1 MPEFK
6 KLRKNVHRRRIETLL
21 LAGYAFA
28 VTCALF
34 VSLLNKGGEPEERQ
48 IENSDSGY
56 DLHADVMTPAF
67 NDSVSDNPFELLYA
81 KVNNIRLLSDEK
93 VLSPRYVVSH
103 GENKQIVMPV
113 KRKPH
118 VAEQQTGSYEGI
130 YQKEHRVL
138 VVSPGD
144 SFIGILTGLGM
155 ETRSAATAYN
165 TLRSVFDARNLKA
178 GQHIELTATFDVQ
191 TKMLEALDTLVI
203 EPVRGTRYILRVN
216 ENDEFEAR
224 VEQEKFAS
232 EIRLVQGTVGGNVT
246 ASLNKAGLPLKL
258 CARVTQMFAHQIDF
272 KRDLQKGDSFN
283 IKYEINK
290 DSRGEV
296 VRVGD
301 IVYASFTVGR
311 QTYKLYRY
319 KNRAGEA
326 GYYDEKGG
334 AKKTGLDKK
343 PLAMRNAR
351 ISSLFGYRRHPIYK
365 TTKFHS
371 GVDYA
376 APKGTAIY
384 AAGAGTVEMA
394 RYVNGYGNFVKLRH
408 NSEYETAYG
417 HMNGF
422 ASGIRPGVRVKKGQ
436 IIGYV
441 GSTGRSTGPHLHFEI
456 LRRGTRIDPLK
467 AQVATG
473 NDLTGSQL
481 AEFKREMKKIDN
493 LKPAPQLTEKPQNTA
508 AEETAQLE
516 NTGTEEKAESA
527 VAEKEKNESA
537 TKTQN
542 KAEEINKAE
551 EPERETKESTADTS
565 SEEKQIEDNQVNT
578 ANSGKVIYPHELPK
592 RRKSQLKTAE
602 NNGKSVVIPS
612 RRPSYAKK
620 R

>member
-1 MPEFK
+1 M
-6 KLRKNVHRRRIETLL
+6 HRRRIETLL

-34 VSLLNKGGEPEERQ
+34 VSLLNKGREPDRQ
-48 IENSDSGY
+48 IKDTDSVY
-56 DLHADVMTPAF
+56 DINADVMTPVF
-67 NDSVSDNPFELLYA
+67 SDSAGDNPFELLYA

-93 VLSPRYVVSH
+93 VISSRYVVSH
-103 GENKQIVMPV
+103 GENRQIVMPV

-118 VAEQQTGSYEGI
+118 VEEQQTGSYEGI

-138 VVSPGD
+138 IVSPGD

-155 ETRSAATAYN
+155 ETRSATTAYN
-165 TLRSVFDARNLKA
+165 TLRKVFDARNLKA

-232 EIRLVQGTVGGNVT
+232 EIRFVQGTVGGNIT

-258 CARVTQMFAHQIDF
+258 CAKVTQMFAHQIDF

-290 DSRGEV
+290 DSHGEV
-296 VRVGD
+296 VRVGE
-301 IVYASFTVGR
+301 VVFASFTVGR
-311 QTYKLYRY
+311 HTYKLYRY
-319 KNRAGEA
+319 KNRAGET

-376 APKGTAIY
+376 APKGTEIF

-394 RYVNGYGNFVKLRH
+394 RYVNGYGNFVKIRH

-436 IIGYV
+436 VIGYV

-456 LRRGTRIDPLK
+456 LRKGTRIDPLK
-467 AQVATG
+467 ARVATG

-481 AEFKREMKKIDN
+481 AEFKREVKKIDN
-493 LKPAPQLTEKPQNTA
+493 LKPAPQLAVNEAKKTPDTATEQKPQP
-508 AEETAQLE
+508 E
-516 NTGTEEKAESA
+516 NTGAAKEEKAEP
-527 VAEKEKNESA
+527 VV
-537 TKTQN
+537 KTQN
-542 KAEEINKAE
+542 KED
-551 EPERETKESTADTS
+551 EPKQKTKESTAGNS
-565 SEEKQIEDNQVNT
+565 SEEKQIEDTHANT
-578 ANSGKVIYPHELPK
+578 QSSEKVIYPPELPK
-592 RRKSQLKTAE
+592 RRQSQLKTAD
-602 NNGKSVVIPS
+602 NDGKSAVIPARKPS
-612 RRPSYAKK
+612 RAKK